1 MITYTWKIQ
10 ELTVATNDA
19 GLQDVVKS
27 VRYSV
32 TASEDEFS
40 TDIELSVAL
49 NPIADPNQFVAY
61 SDLTEQ
67 TVLGWI
73 QPMTDM
79 IQLEA
84 RAVQSLQELRNPP
97 IVTKPLPWTPNTN

>member
-1 MITYTWKIQ
+1 MINYTWKIQ
-10 ELTVATNDA
+10 ELTVATSEL

-27 VRYSV
+27 VRYVV
-32 TASEDEFS
+32 TASEDGIS

-49 NPIADPNQFVAY
+49 NAIADPDQFVAFV
-61 SDLTEQ
+61 DLTEQ

-73 QPMTDM
+73 QPLTNM

-84 RAVQSLQELRNPP
+84 TAMMYLQELRKPP
-97 IVTKPLPWTPNTN
+97 IVTKSLPWTLTTG

>member
-10 ELTVATNDA
+10 ELNVAPNDS

-27 VRYSV
+27 VRYYV
-32 TASEDEFS
+32 TASEDEVS

-49 NPIADPNQFVAY
+49 NAIADPDQFVAFA
-61 SDLTEQ
+61 DLTEQ
-67 TVLGWI
+67 TVLDWV

-79 IQLEA
+79 IELEA
-84 RAVQSLQELRNPP
+84 RAMMYLQELRKPP
-97 IVTKPLPWTPNTN
+97 IVTKSLPWTPNTN